1 MLWGQFVHHAQLDIV
16 FVLLCYFYSRSLI
29 FAFIWSTSATH
40 SALLYNG
47 GFSFF
52 YYVSRGERRGGGGCS
67 ANASG
72 NNSCTHWLLFA
83 LK

>member
-1 MLWGQFVHHAQLDIV
+1 MDIV

-40 SALLYNG
+40 SVLLYTG

-52 YYVSRGERRGGGGCS
+52 YYVSRGERRGGGVVLQMLLEIIPAHTGC
-67 ANASG
+67 
-72 NNSCTHWLLFA
+72 CWR
-83 LK
+83 